1 MDPALAAGTSASQAS
16 FLDGL
21 GERRRAT
28 DATGAEPIE
37 RLYLRAD
44 LTRIPSF
51 EFALRERASR
61 LAAFRHPCFARVRSI
76 DRLND
81 AASTLA
87 VVSDAVRGVRLATLL
102 TSADRPTIDINAAIH
117 LIRQLVNAV
126 AVLHEHAPD
135 VGHGAIA
142 PERVV
147 ITPNAR
153 VVVLEYVLGAALE
166 QLRYPR
172 DRYWSELRVAV
183 PPSEALSRFDH
194 RTDVTQIGVTALALI
209 IGRTLDDLEYPTLI
223 GDLLASATALSSRGE
238 EEALPSGLRGW
249 LARALQLDPR
259 GTFDSAVDARDDL
272 ERVLSDDDETPFI
285 GVSQAPQAAP
295 MPQVSQP
302 PQVAHVP
309 PAPRPSPVA
318 PQVYEAPAVPDMH
331 VDFGSVMDAVRHPE
345 PSRMPDVARAVETPR
360 PPEPRRAPEPPKVP
374 EARKAPE
381 PPKVQERPR
390 PIAAEAPRPVEPP
403 RPIEAAKPIEAV
415 KPIELAKPIEPPRAF
430 VPAPVDDEIAVRPV
444 VSSELA
450 DDSDDSA
457 AVERR
462 SWLPKAGLAAAAVL
476 VLLAGGY
483 GATKL
488 FSSRA
493 PVVATGTVSVTTVPP
508 GAQVLVD
515 NEARGVTP
523 ITLTL
528 APGPHTLQLRGAGEP
543 RTMPVT
549 VNAGQQIA
557 QYVELGKAAA
567 TQGKLQVNSQPA
579 GATVLIDGNDRGK
592 APLLVDSLAPGEHV
606 VILQSE
612 VATVKQTVT
621 IEAGETASLVVPLTA
636 TEGAPVS
643 GWVSVKAPVELQIFE
658 NRNLVG
664 TTQSDRIMVSAGK
677 HDLELVNDTL
687 GYRVTRTVNVAP
699 GKVAPVAV
707 NWPTGSLAIN
717 ALPWADVTVDGNAVG
732 QTPIGNLSL
741 PIGPHEI
748 IFRHPDLGE
757 QRQAVTVSLKE
768 PARVSVDMRKKP

>member
-1 MDPALAAGTSASQAS
+1 MDPAFASGASASQAS

-37 RLYLRAD
+37 RLCLHAE
-44 LTRIPSF
+44 LTKIPSF

-61 LAAFRHPCFARVRSI
+61 LAAFRHPCFARVRSV

-81 AASTLA
+81 ASSTLA
-87 VVSDAVRGVRLATLL
+87 VVSDAVRGVRLANLL

-153 VVVLEYVLGAALE
+153 VVIVEYVLGAALE

-183 PPSEALSRFDH
+183 PPSESLSRFDH
-194 RTDVTQIGVTALALI
+194 RADVTQIGVTALSLVL
-209 IGRTLDDLEYPTLI
+209 GRTLDDLDYPTLI
-223 GDLLASATALSSRGE
+223 GDLLASATAISARGD
-238 EEALPSGLRGW
+238 EEALPSGLRTW

-259 GTFDSAVDARDDL
+259 GTFESAVDARDDL
-272 ERVLSDDDETPFI
+272 ERVLSDDDDMPFV
-285 GVSQAPQAAP
+285 GVSQVSHQV
-295 MPQVSQP
+295 PQVP
-302 PQVAHVP
+302 EVPRMPEVARVP
-309 PAPRPSPVA
+309 EVPRVPEMFRVPEAPRV
-318 PQVYEAPAVPDMH
+318 
-331 VDFGSVMDAVRHPE
+331 
-345 PSRMPDVARAVETPR
+345 PDVARAPQA
-360 PPEPRRAPEPPKVP
+360 PPAVP
-374 EARKAPE
+374 DVREVLRVPTPE

-390 PIAAEAPRPVEPP
+390 AIVAEPARPIEPP
-403 RPIEAAKPIEAV
+403 RPIA
-415 KPIELAKPIEPPRAF
+415 PPRSF
-430 VPAPVDDEIAVRPV
+430 VPPPIDDDEPLGVRPV
-444 VSSELA
+444 VSS
-450 DDSDDSA
+450 DF
-457 AVERR
+457 VEQPEEDVTEQRR
-462 SWLPKAGLAAAAVL
+462 SWAPKAGLAAAAVL
-476 VLLAGGY
+476 VLVAGGY
-483 GATKL
+483 AATKYL
-488 FSSRA
+488 SPRA
-493 PVVATGTVSVTTVPP
+493 AAASTGTVSVTTVPP

-515 NEARGVTP
+515 NETRGVTP

-528 APGPHTLQLRGAGEP
+528 APGAHTLMLRGVGEP
-543 RTMPVT
+543 RTMPIT

-557 QYVELGKAAA
+557 QYVELGKAIA
-567 TQGKLQVNSQPA
+567 TFGKLQVTSQPA
-579 GATVLIDGNDRGK
+579 GASVVIDGNDRGK

-612 VATVKQTVT
+612 VATVKQSVT

-643 GWVSVKAPVELQIFE
+643 GWVAVKAPVELQLFE
-658 NRNLVG
+658 NKNLLG

-677 HDLELVNDTL
+677 HDLELVNELL
-687 GYRVTRTVNVAP
+687 GYRVTRTITVPP
-699 GKVAPVAV
+699 GKVAAVAV
-707 NWPTGSLAIN
+707 TWPTGTLAIN

-732 QTPIGNLSL
+732 QTPIGNLTL

-748 IFRHPDLGE
+748 VFRHPDLGE
-757 QRQAVTVSLKE
+757 QRQAVTVSLKQ